1 MKELSI
7 LEQLCFCTTRI
18 EAVDYK
24 GHNHYGSG
32 FFYIFPIENDGKAV
46 IYLITNRHMTQNM
59 KEIKFGVSK
68 QNPDGSPIYEPPVF
82 QVYGMPHNILYHPND
97 DIDLCAI
104 PVTCLFKDHEMKGLK
119 LFYKTISSDNI
130 PDKEQWEN
138 LEPVEDILL
147 IGYPNALWDEQN
159 NMPLVRKGITA
170 TAPYLNYN
178 GKREFVI
185 DAACFPGSSGSP
197 VFICNTGTYRDKQNK
212 AVIVG
217 NRLFFLGILYG
228 GPESI
233 IRGNLLGERNV
244 ENIKTVASIPANL
257 GYVIKSD
264 VMADFIPLVE
274 KQIKFK
280 IRKS

>member
-1 MKELSI
+1 
-7 LEQLCFCTTRI
+7 
-18 EAVDYK
+18 
-24 GHNHYGSG
+24 
-32 FFYIFPIENDGKAV
+32 
-46 IYLITNRHMTQNM
+46 
-59 KEIKFGVSK
+59 
-68 QNPDGSPIYEPPVF
+68 
-82 QVYGMPHNILYHPND
+82 
-97 DIDLCAI
+97 
-104 PVTCLFKDHEMKGLK
+104 
-119 LFYKTISSDNI
+119 
-130 PDKEQWEN
+130 
-138 LEPVEDILL
+138 
-147 IGYPNALWDEQN
+147 
-159 NMPLVRKGITA
+159 MPLVRKGITA